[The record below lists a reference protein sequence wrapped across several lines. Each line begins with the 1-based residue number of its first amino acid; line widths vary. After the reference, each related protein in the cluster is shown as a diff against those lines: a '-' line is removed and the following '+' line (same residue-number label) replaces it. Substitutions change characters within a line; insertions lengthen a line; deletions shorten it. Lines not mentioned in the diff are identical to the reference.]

1 MPLLKTI
8 GTKNDSRALVVY
20 IWYMIIYVCL
30 IDKNSFGMPL
40 HAVQLQDRAQ
50 AVH

>member
-1 MPLLKTI
+1 MPLLKTT
-8 GTKNDSRALVVY
+8 GTKNDSRVLVY
-20 IWYMIIYVCL
+20 IYMIIYVCL

>member
-8 GTKNDSRALVVY
+8 GTKNDSRVLVYVY
-20 IWYMIIYVCL
+20 IYIYIYVCL

>member
-8 GTKNDSRALVVY
+8 GRKNDSRVLVY
-20 IWYMIIYVCL
+20 ICMIIYVCL